1 MKVDRISPA
10 HAYAQRVAPSLLGVA
25 RRVIALAGI
34 EEGQTILDAGTN
46 TGLGAFLAASRVG
59 EEGTVVALDPDP
71 DFLAVAEARATAA
84 GYGEIRWQAGALGV
98 LKFAEEAF
106 DHSIS
111 VHALD
116 LAPEPVTLIEELRRV
131 TVERGVVV
139 VSTWGA
145 KHGNEWLVEVE
156 RAVRRYGGVTLP
168 SPAPASEPG
177 NLEVLMQA
185 SGFDDIEA
193 VRYPDHL
200 RMGSVEDVWEW
211 VKAVR
216 SWSEALAGLSE
227 GVSVHVV
234 EHLRDEFGARIRG
247 GELLVGREICIV
259 RGVVPT
265 A

>member
-1 MKVDRISPA
+1 VKVDRISPA

-59 EEGTVVALDPDP
+59 EDGTVVALDPDP

-200 RMGSVEDVWEW
+200 RMGSVEDVWKW

-227 GVSVHVV
+227 GVSVRVL
-234 EHLRDEFGARIRG
+234 EHLRDEFGDRIRG